1 MIYCSGIKK
10 QFSTLEQDLH
20 WAIDEISI
28 IKGERVLISGP
39 SGCGKT
45 TLLNLLAGLL
55 RPDEGTITIA
65 GERIDSM
72 NPSDVDIFRGH
83 HLGLI
88 FQSFHLLSTLTVMD
102 NLLLGARYGRKWS
115 ISEAHLH
122 ANRLLTEVGLAQRA
136 NSYPSMLSIG
146 EQQRVAIARAIINE
160 PALLLADEPTASLDK
175 KNASAVLD
183 LLFRVCDTHN
193 TTLVMVSHNASIAS
207 RFTRVVD
214 ASQWMTQEEAYND

>member
-1 MIYCSGIKK
+1 MIYCNGIKK

-28 IKGERVLISGP
+28 IKGERILVSGP

-65 GERIDSM
+65 GERIDNM

-88 FQSFHLLSTLTVMD
+88 FQSFQLLSTLTVMD

-115 ISEAHLH
+115 PSEAYLH
-122 ANRLLTEVGLAQRA
+122 ANRLLTEVGLIQRA
-136 NSYPSMLSIG
+136 NSYPRMLSIG
-146 EQQRVAIARAIINE
+146 EQQRVAIARAVINE
-160 PALLLADEPTASLDK
+160 PAVLLADEPTASLDK
-175 KNASAVLD
+175 NNASAVLD

-193 TTLVMVSHNASIAS
+193 TTLVIVSHNVSIAS

-214 ASQWMTQEEAYND
+214 ASLWMTQEYKCND